1 MVVSLPW
8 AAELHHRTVL
18 LLLKRTVE
26 ENTLK
31 DSSTEIRI
39 EITHQLLSQAKQM
52 QRREV
57 NVIYCLLLADQGSEN

>member
-18 LLLKRTVE
+18 LLLKRTE